1 MSKHFEL
8 LQELER
14 EQSRRSESIPA
25 PVFPHEELIAGSSD
39 QSRWA
44 TDEALRLVQQIFLQK
59 TQDPPRVVV
68 FAGVDHRSGCS
79 QISASVAE
87 VLAKH
92 STEPVCLVEANFRSP
107 ALPEMFG
114 TTNHHGLAD
123 ALRRKEPISSFVKP
137 LSQDK
142 LWLLSSGKLADD
154 SPELFSSSNFAGR
167 ITQLR
172 QQFDFVVIDAPPLTH
187 YSDAVAIAK
196 HTDGL
201 VLVLE
206 ANSTR
211 KEAATAITQTL
222 RSADI
227 PILGAVLNKRT
238 FPIPEQLYR
247 RI

>member
-8 LQELER
+8 LQELEK
-14 EQSRRSESIPA
+14 EQSRRSEPLPA
-25 PVFPHEELIAGSSD
+25 PVFPPEELIVRRSD

-44 TDEALRLVQQIFLQK
+44 TDEALRLVQQIFLQQ

-87 VLAKH
+87 ILAKH
-92 STEPVCLVEANFRSP
+92 SNEPVCLVEANFRSP
-107 ALPEMFG
+107 TLPEMFG
-114 TTNHHGLAD
+114 TTNHYGLTD
-123 ALRRKEPISSFVKP
+123 ALLRHEPITSFVKP
-137 LSQDK
+137 LAQDK
-142 LWLLSSGKLADD
+142 LWLLSSGKLAED
-154 SPELFSSSNFAGR
+154 SPELLSSPVLHGR

-172 QQFDFVVIDAPPLTH
+172 QQFDFVIIDAPPLTH
-187 YSDAVAIAK
+187 YSDAIAIAQ

-211 KEAATAITQTL
+211 KEAATAIAQTL
-222 RSADI
+222 RAADV
-227 PILGAVLNKRT
+227 PILAAVLNKRT
-238 FPIPEQLYR
+238 FPIPEQIYK